1 MCNGWDCVGIC
12 WGVVRVSRA
21 GSCGRCCAVWRAVYV
36 GWIWW
41 IKNKEQGMPDS
52 SIIDA
57 LLAGAG
63 TVVAYFVKTT
73 REDNKEQDRRIE
85 ELQRSQAV
93 LLSRAEFR
101 NDMKELRDEMNQNF
115 DKVFSKLDKKADK

>member
-1 MCNGWDCVGIC
+1 
-12 WGVVRVSRA
+12 
-21 GSCGRCCAVWRAVYV
+21 
-36 GWIWW
+36 
-41 IKNKEQGMPDS
+41 MPDS

-73 REDNKEQDRRIE
+73 REDNKEQDRKIE
-85 ELQRSQAV
+85 ALQINQSV

-101 NDMKELRDEMNQNF
+101 DDMKELREEMNQNF

>member
-1 MCNGWDCVGIC
+1 
-12 WGVVRVSRA
+12 
-21 GSCGRCCAVWRAVYV
+21 
-36 GWIWW
+36 
-41 IKNKEQGMPDS
+41 MPDS